1 MDSSLSSKP
10 THISNRNKNDVD
22 DTIVINE
29 KINLTKN
36 QYKVLN
42 MICNSYEKSI
52 SKYMQEAL
60 VQSNTSDIEDG
71 NLCDVLL
78 KLNED
83 NKKKSNSP
91 SPLLLTRLTMTE
103 KIVT

>member
-1 MDSSLSSKP
+1 MDRSLSPKP

-29 KINLTKN
+29 KINLK
-36 QYKVLN
+36 
-42 MICNSYEKSI
+42 KSI
-52 SKYMQEAL
+52 WSFEYDLQFIWKINLKIYAR
-60 VQSNTSDIEDG
+60 SISSIKSDIEDG

-91 SPLLLTRLTMTE
+91 SPLLLTRLTTTE